1 VIGRQVAYHF
11 LCDCVFNFKQ
21 VGPDTMRCN
30 FHSGV
35 EFSVS
40 GYYAKF
46 QQILISFNI
55 LCLLPYFADTLYRFS
70 NLDFFYT
77 PKCEELVLGS
87 SIRIN
92 ICWGIRVNIVGF
104 DNISRFRFSRIRAPE
119 LAAIEMIYLYAFLKE
134 NTYI

>member
-1 VIGRQVAYHF
+1 MNKKTRATDRFRKTSARVSEVPRGILSSLGSLHPGGRQVAYHF

-46 QQILISFNI
+46 QQILISFNVH
-55 LCLLPYFADTLYRFS
+55 THR
-70 NLDFFYT
+70 
-77 PKCEELVLGS
+77 
-87 SIRIN
+87 
-92 ICWGIRVNIVGF
+92 
-104 DNISRFRFSRIRAPE
+104 
-119 LAAIEMIYLYAFLKE
+119 
-134 NTYI
+134 

>member
-1 VIGRQVAYHF
+1 VSEVPRGILSSLGSLHPGGHRQAGSIPF
-11 LCDCVFNFKQ
+11 S

-55 LCLLPYFADTLYRFS
+55 
-70 NLDFFYT
+70 
-77 PKCEELVLGS
+77 
-87 SIRIN
+87 
-92 ICWGIRVNIVGF
+92 
-104 DNISRFRFSRIRAPE
+104 
-119 LAAIEMIYLYAFLKE
+119 
-134 NTYI
+134 YIHK

>member
-1 VIGRQVAYHF
+1 VSEVPRGILSSLGFLHPGGVIGRQVAYHF

-46 QQILISFNI
+46 QQ
-55 LCLLPYFADTLYRFS
+55 
-70 NLDFFYT
+70 
-77 PKCEELVLGS
+77 VL
-87 SIRIN
+87 
-92 ICWGIRVNIVGF
+92 
-104 DNISRFRFSRIRAPE
+104 
-119 LAAIEMIYLYAFLKE
+119 
-134 NTYI
+134 